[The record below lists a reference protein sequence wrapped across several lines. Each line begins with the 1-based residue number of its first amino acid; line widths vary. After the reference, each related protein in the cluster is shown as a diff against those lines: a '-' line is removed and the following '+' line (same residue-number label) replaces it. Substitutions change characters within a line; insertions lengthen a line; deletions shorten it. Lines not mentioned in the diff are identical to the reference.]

1 MTEHVAHR
9 AKLWAHIEE
18 LHAPLSAPAGD
29 PIKVAVAVG
38 HYDNF
43 LALELDVTSPRAQFL
58 RGFFEELSPEQIRNQ
73 IETPLSAQRSRLRN
87 PHDAG

>member
-1 MTEHVAHR
+1 MGAHR
-9 AKLWAHIEE
+9 RASRAVV
-18 LHAPLSAPAGD
+18 STGGD
-29 PIKVAVAVG
+29 PIKVAVAAG

-43 LALELDVTSPRAQFL
+43 PALELDVTSPRAQFL